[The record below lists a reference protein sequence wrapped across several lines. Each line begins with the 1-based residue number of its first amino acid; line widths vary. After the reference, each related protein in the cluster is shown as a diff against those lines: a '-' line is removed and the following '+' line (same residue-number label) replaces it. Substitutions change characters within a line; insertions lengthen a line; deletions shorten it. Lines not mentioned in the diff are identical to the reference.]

1 MKRLL
6 LTLCATALA
15 ACALAGWAAAQDSAA
30 PLKLVNTFKMP
41 ADVKGHFDHFGVD
54 LAGNRLFATAEGY
67 KAVLVFDLNSGQLI
81 HTISGIGIPH
91 AVLYRQDVG
100 RIYVTDGGAGA
111 LRIYDAKT
119 YQLEKSVKLLVDTD
133 SIAYDPATKYLYVV
147 NGGGDANQTF
157 STISV
162 IDTTSGDKLA
172 DIKIDGDTLEAM
184 AVESSSRRLYVNN
197 RAKNQIEIVDREK
210 HTRSATWPV
219 TKAKFNVAMAFDE
232 PSHRLFVGCRSGSI
246 VVFDTESGKE
256 VAALPIE
263 TGVDDMV
270 YDAASK
276 RIYAACGAG
285 KGSVD
290 VYKEDDPDHYS
301 LVGKVTT
308 SPGAKTGRLV
318 PELGKYFVAAPAQG
332 TTPAEVLVYAVQ

>member
-1 MKRLL
+1 MKRLGI
-6 LTLCATALA
+6 TFCAAMLAGCAVAGAALA
-15 ACALAGWAAAQDSAA
+15 QESAA
-30 PLKLVNTFKMP
+30 PLKLVTSFKMP
-41 ADVKGHFDHFGVD
+41 AGVKGHFDHFGVD
-54 LAGNRLFATAEGY
+54 VAGNRLFATAEGY
-67 KAVLVFDLNSGQLI
+67 KAVLVFDSNSGQLI

-91 AVLYRQDVG
+91 AVLYRQDVS
-100 RIYVTDGGAGA
+100 RIYITDGGDGA
-111 LRIYDAKT
+111 LRIYNAKT
-119 YQLEKSVKLLVDTD
+119 YQLEKSVKLFVDTD

-157 STISV
+157 STVSV

-184 AVESSSRRLYVNN
+184 AVENSSQRLYVNN

-210 HTRSATWPV
+210 HTLTATWPV
-219 TKAKFNVAMAFDE
+219 TKGKINVAMAFDE
-232 PSHRLFVGCRSGSI
+232 PSHRLFVGCRSGAI
-246 VVFDTESGKE
+246 VVFDTDSGKE
-256 VAALPIE
+256 VTALPIE

-270 YDAASK
+270 FDAASK

-301 LVGKVTT
+301 LLGKVTT

-318 PELGKYFVAAPAQG
+318 PELSKYFVAAPAQG
-332 TTPAEVLVYAVQ
+332 ATPAQVLVYSVQ

>member
-1 MKRLL
+1 MKRLM
-6 LTLCATALA
+6 LTLCAAALA
-15 ACALAGWAAAQDSAA
+15 ACAIAGAAAAQESAG
-30 PLKLVNTFKMP
+30 PLKLVTTFKMP

-100 RIYVTDGGAGA
+100 RIYITDGGAGA

-119 YQLEKSVKLLVDTD
+119 YQLEKSVKLFVDTD

-147 NGGGDANQTF
+147 NGGGDANQTV

-184 AVESSSRRLYVNN
+184 AVESSSHRLYVNN
-197 RAKNQIEIVDREK
+197 RAKNQIAIVDREK
-210 HTRSATWPV
+210 RTLTGSWPV
-219 TKAKFNVAMAFDE
+219 TMGKVNVAMAFDE
-232 PSHRLFVGCRSGSI
+232 ASHRLFVGCRSGRI
-246 VVFDTESGKE
+246 VVFNTASGEE
-256 VAALPIE
+256 VTSLPIT

-270 YDAASK
+270 FDAASK
-276 RIYAACGAG
+276 RIYAACGG
-285 KGSVD
+285 GSGSVE
-290 VYKEDDPDHYS
+290 VYQQEDPDHYH
-301 LVGKVTT
+301 LLGKVTT

-318 PELGKYFVAAPAQG
+318 PELSKYFVAAPAQA
-332 TTPAEVLVYAVQ
+332 TTPAQVLVYSVQ

>member
-1 MKRLL
+1 MKRSA
-6 LTLCATALA
+6 LTLCAAALA
-15 ACALAGWAAAQDSAA
+15 ACAIAGAAAAQESAA
-30 PLKLVNTFKMP
+30 PLKLVTTFKMP

-54 LAGNRLFATAEGY
+54 LAGNRLFATAEAY
-67 KAVLVFDLNSGQLI
+67 KAVLVVDLNSGQLI
-81 HTISGIGIPH
+81 HTIGGIGIPH

-100 RIYVTDGGAGA
+100 RIYITDGGAGA
-111 LRIYDAKT
+111 LRIFDAKT

-172 DIKIDGDTLEAM
+172 DITIDGDTLEAM
-184 AVESSSRRLYVNN
+184 AVESSSHRLYVNN

-210 HTRSATWPV
+210 RTLTATWPV
-219 TKAKFNVAMAFDE
+219 TKGKVNVAMAFDE
-232 PSHRLFVGCRSGSI
+232 ASHRLFVGCRSGAI

-256 VAALPIE
+256 VTALPIT

-270 YDAASK
+270 FDSASK
-276 RIYAACGAG
+276 RIYAACGG
-285 KGSVD
+285 GSGSVD
-290 VYKEDDPDHYS
+290 VYHQEDADHYR
-301 LVGKVTT
+301 LLGKVTT

-318 PELGKYFVAAPAQG
+318 PQLGKYFVAAPAQG
-332 TTPAEVLVYAVQ
+332 TTPAQVLVYSVQ